1 MEYRKFNNKIEIS
14 QLGFGAMRLPVFDA
28 NPANIDQKATEE
40 MFMYA
45 YENGVNYFDTA
56 YVYHNEMSETIVGK
70 ILNSNKIRDKVKI
83 ATKLPLFNLD
93 GFDPYKLLDT
103 QLKRLGTEQID
114 FYLLHNMNE
123 KKWAKIKQLG
133 ILEFIQK
140 AKASGKIAHIG
151 FSTHTSYEGFK
162 QILDDYPWEF
172 TQIQLNIMDTE
183 YQAGIKGLEYAYS
196 KNIPVI
202 IMEPL
207 KGGQILSVKDDQVDE
222 LKKKHNLENT
232 PVSRIALNFLFD
244 RKEIMC
250 VLSGMGEMAQ
260 VKENIKTASMMKEGM
275 QSENEKAFIKE
286 FKDYVNSKNIISCT
300 ACRYCVKGCPVHID
314 IPGVFELYNN
324 AVMYNSPEFNKVQL
338 ERFHKNASEC
348 IECEACKSVCPQ
360 QLDIPELIKNT
371 INHLTR

>member
-1 MEYRKFNNKIEIS
+1 M
-14 QLGFGAMRLPVFDA
+14 QLSV
-28 NPANIDQKATEE
+28 
-40 MFMYA
+40 
-45 YENGVNYFDTA
+45 
-56 YVYHNEMSETIVGK
+56 
-70 ILNSNKIRDKVKI
+70 
-83 ATKLPLFNLD
+83 
-93 GFDPYKLLDT
+93 
-103 QLKRLGTEQID
+103 QID
-114 FYLLHNMNE
+114 FYLIHNMNE

-286 FKDYVNSKNIISCT
+286 FKDYVNSKNMLQFT
-300 ACRYCVKGCPVHID
+300 T
-314 IPGVFELYNN
+314 N
-324 AVMYNSPEFNKVQL
+324 
-338 ERFHKNASEC
+338 
-348 IECEACKSVCPQ
+348 
-360 QLDIPELIKNT
+360 
-371 INHLTR
+371 

>member
-1 MEYRKFNNKIEIS
+1 
-14 QLGFGAMRLPVFDA
+14 
-28 NPANIDQKATEE
+28 
-40 MFMYA
+40 
-45 YENGVNYFDTA
+45 
-56 YVYHNEMSETIVGK
+56 
-70 ILNSNKIRDKVKI
+70 
-83 ATKLPLFNLD
+83 
-93 GFDPYKLLDT
+93 
-103 QLKRLGTEQID
+103 
-114 FYLLHNMNE
+114 
-123 KKWAKIKQLG
+123 
-133 ILEFIQK
+133 
-140 AKASGKIAHIG
+140 
-151 FSTHTSYEGFK
+151 
-162 QILDDYPWEF
+162 
-172 TQIQLNIMDTE
+172 MDTE